1 MPDKRGRFG
10 NFGGRFVPE
19 TVMPALYELEDF
31 YLKIKDDA
39 EFQAEFS
46 RYLKEY
52 AGRPTLLY
60 FAENL
65 TRHYGKAKIYLK
77 REDLLHTGAHKINNA
92 LGQALLARR
101 MGKQRIVAETGA
113 GQHGVACAT
122 VAALFGLECCVFMGE
137 EDMERQSLN
146 VFRMRLLGTEV
157 IPVTSGT
164 GTLKD
169 ATSEAIRYW
178 VTNIRD
184 THYIIGSVVGPHP
197 YPMIVRDF
205 QSIIGQEI
213 KEQIKSFSDAPV
225 RYVIACV
232 GGGSNAMGTFYP
244 FQDDASIQKIG
255 VEAAGKG
262 LGLEHAASL
271 TLGRPGVL
279 HGALSYLLQD
289 PDGQVIPAY
298 SISAGLDYPGVG
310 PEHSFF
316 KEAGI
321 AKYVSVTDT
330 QALGAFQRLALTEG
344 IIPALESSH
353 ALAYLEELMPTTR
366 SDESIVVCL
375 SGRGDKDVQQVAK
388 VLEGF

>member
-10 NFGGRFVPE
+10 NFGGRFVAE

-92 LGQALLARR
+92 LGQALLARL

-244 FQDDASIQKIG
+244 FKDDASIQKIG

-388 VLEGF
+388 VLEGL